1 MWEKLLDNLWLKLGA
16 ILLAC
21 LLWLHASTDKLYEY
35 TFNYNLKMI
44 SLSHELILA
53 EPLPASVQVKIY
65 GKGKELLKLQLSKER
80 TLKIDAQRFSAG
92 EVELPLRKEMISVP
106 EGLNLSVIEIASPK
120 ALMINLQK
128 IEEKKVPIISQLR
141 FFPQEGYFQK
151 GKVKF
156 TPEEV
161 KLMGPAESVEK
172 TSYILSQEKE
182 FQDLKKS
189 FSGTV
194 DLVPPPFFNV
204 RVSPQMVDFS
214 VEIKKGEKR
223 MLENLPVKLINLPPG
238 RKALLDPRTTNL
250 EILGEK
256 ETLDELT
263 PERIKISL
271 DCRNLN
277 KGETKLSPQ
286 IELPEDV
293 LLVRAEP
300 DSFTIEIK

>member
-21 LLWLHASTDKLYEY
+21 LLWFHASTDKLYEY
-35 TFNYNLKMI
+35 TFNYNLKMVN
-44 SLSHELILA
+44 LSPQLILA
-53 EPLPASVQVKIY
+53 EPLPAFARVKVY
-65 GKGKELLKLQLSKER
+65 GKGKELLKLLLSKEKS
-80 TLKIDAQRFSAG
+80 LMIDAQKFSSG
-92 EVELPLRKEMISVP
+92 EIELPLRKEIVSIP
-106 EGLNLSVIEIASPK
+106 EGLNLSVVDITSPK

-156 TPEEV
+156 TPEEI
-161 KLMGPAESVEK
+161 KLTGPAENVEK
-172 TSYILSQEKE
+172 TSYILSREKE

-189 FSGTV
+189 LSGTI
-194 DLVPPPFFNV
+194 DLVPPPVFNV
-204 RVSPQMVDFS
+204 RFSPQMVDFY

-238 RKALLDPRTTNL
+238 RKALLDPRTINL
-250 EILGEK
+250 EIQGEK

>member
-44 SLSHELILA
+44 SLSTELILA
-53 EPLPASVQVKIY
+53 EPLPASIQVKIY
-65 GKGKELLKLQLSKER
+65 GKGKELLKLLLSKER
-80 TLKIDAQRFSAG
+80 TLKIDAQRFSVG
-92 EVELPLRKEMISVP
+92 EFELPLKKEIITVP

-120 ALMINLQK
+120 ALMINLQE
-128 IEEKKVPIISQLR
+128 IEEKKVPVISQLR

-172 TSYILSQEKE
+172 TSYILSQEEE

-189 FSGTV
+189 LSGTV
-194 DLVPPPFFNV
+194 DLAPPPFFNI
-204 RVSPQMVDFS
+204 RFSPQMVDFS

-223 MLENLPVKLINLPPG
+223 MLENLPVKLINLPRG
-238 RKALLDPRTTNL
+238 RKVFLDSKTINL
-250 EILGEK
+250 EVLGEK
-256 ETLDELT
+256 ETLEELT
-263 PERIKISL
+263 PERIKINL
-271 DCRNLN
+271 DCRNL
-277 KGETKLSPQ
+277 KEGKTKLPPQ
-286 IELPEDV
+286 IELPEDL

-300 DSFTIEIK
+300 DSFSVEIK

>member
-35 TFNYNLKMI
+35 TFNYNLKMVN
-44 SLSHELILA
+44 LSPQLILA
-53 EPLPASVQVKIY
+53 EPLPAFTRVKVY
-65 GKGKELLKLQLSKER
+65 GKGKELLKLLLSKEKS
-80 TLKIDAQRFSAG
+80 LMIDAQKFSSG
-92 EVELPLRKEMISVP
+92 EIELPLRKEMVSIP
-106 EGLNLSVIEIASPK
+106 EGLNLSEFDITSPK

-141 FFPQEGYFQK
+141 IFPQEGYFQK

-172 TSYILSQEKE
+172 ASYILSQEKE

-189 FSGTV
+189 LSGTV

-263 PERIKISL
+263 PERIRISL

>member
-1 MWEKLLDNLWLKLGA
+1 MWERLFDNFWLKLGA

-35 TFNYNLKMI
+35 TFNYNLKMVN
-44 SLSHELILA
+44 LSSELILA

-65 GKGKELLKLQLSKER
+65 GKGKELLKLLLSKER
-80 TLKIDAQRFSAG
+80 TLKIDAQRFSVG
-92 EVELPLRKEMISVP
+92 EFELPLKKEIITVP
-106 EGLNLSVIEIASPK
+106 EGLNLSIIEIASPK

-128 IEEKKVPIISQLR
+128 IEEKKVSIISQLR

-156 TPEEV
+156 TPEEI
-161 KLMGPAESVEK
+161 KLTGPTENVDK
-172 TSYILSQEKE
+172 TSYILSREKE

-189 FSGTV
+189 LSGTI

-204 RVSPQMVDFS
+204 RFSPQMVDFS
-214 VEIKKGEKR
+214 VEVKKGEKK
-223 MLENLPVKLINLPPG
+223 MLENLPVKLINLTPG
-238 RKALLDPRTTNL
+238 RKALLDPRTINL
-250 EILGEK
+250 GIMGEK
-256 ETLDELT
+256 ETLDELN

-271 DCRNLN
+271 DCSNLK

-286 IELPEDV
+286 IEIPED
-293 LLVRAEP
+293 LLLIRAEP

>member
-16 ILLAC
+16 VLLAS
-21 LLWLHASTDKLYEY
+21 LLWLHASTDKLYEN
-35 TFNYNLKMI
+35 TFNYNLKMVN
-44 SLSHELILA
+44 LSPELILA

-65 GKGKELLKLQLSKER
+65 GKGKELLKLLLSKER

-92 EVELPLRKEMISVP
+92 EFELPLRKEMIGVP

-128 IEEKKVPIISQLR
+128 IEEKKVPVISQLR

-151 GKVKF
+151 GRVKF
-156 TPEEV
+156 IPEEI
-161 KLMGPAESVEK
+161 KLTGPAENVEK
-172 TSYILSQEKE
+172 TSYILSREKE

-189 FSGTV
+189 LSGTV
-194 DLVPPPFFNV
+194 DLAPPPFFNI
-204 RVSPQMVDFS
+204 RFSPQMVDFS

-223 MLENLPVKLINLPPG
+223 MLENLPVKLINLPRG
-238 RKALLDPRTTNL
+238 RKVFLNPKALNL

-271 DCRNLN
+271 DCSNLK

-286 IELPEDV
+286 IEIPEDL

-300 DSFTIEIK
+300 DSFSVEIK

>member
-35 TFNYNLKMI
+35 TYNYNLKMVN
-44 SLSHELILA
+44 LSPELIPA

-65 GKGKELLKLQLSKER
+65 GKGKELLKLLLSKER

-92 EVELPLRKEMISVP
+92 EFELPLRKEMISVP
-106 EGLNLSVIEIASPK
+106 EGLNLSVIEISSPK

-156 TPEEV
+156 APQEI
-161 KLMGPAESVEK
+161 KLTGPAENVEK
-172 TSYILSQEKE
+172 TSYILSREKE

-189 FSGTV
+189 LSGTI
-194 DLVPPPFFNV
+194 DLVPPPVFNV
-204 RVSPQMVDFS
+204 RFSPQIVDFS
-214 VEIKKGEKR
+214 VEIKKGEKKL
-223 MLENLPVKLINLPPG
+223 LEDLPVKLINLTPG
-238 RKALLDPRTTNL
+238 RKALLDPRTINL
-250 EILGEK
+250 EIQGEK
-256 ETLDELT
+256 ETLDELN

-271 DCRNLN
+271 DCSNLK

-286 IELPEDV
+286 IELPED
-293 LLVRAEP
+293 LLLIRAEP